1 MTAVGDFDPPAVVLR
16 ELVTRALAED
26 FGSLGDLTS
35 LATIPEDAVGIA
47 TFVAR
52 RYGVLAGAAAATE
65 VVLQVDRGVR
75 LDWSAAD
82 GDTIDA
88 DQTLATVSG
97 NLRSILAAERTALNL
112 LQHASGV
119 ATLTREYVQ
128 AVAGRAKI
136 RDTRKTLPGLRAIE
150 KAAVRAG
157 GGFNHR
163 ECLSDAVLIK
173 DNHLAF
179 LDLTAAVERSKVRWP
194 GRVIEVECDTMAQVL
209 EAVAAGAD
217 LILLDNMTPDVVRQ
231 AVETVDGLVPLEVS
245 GGITFETI
253 RDYAATGADFIS
265 VGALTHSAPALD
277 IALDVA
283 PTVATASVA
292 ATSVATTISAS
303 RRNDEG

>member
-1 MTAVGDFDPPAVVLR
+1 MSPVGDFDPPAVVLR
-16 ELVTRALAED
+16 ELVARALAED

-35 LATIPEDAVGIA
+35 LATIPEDAVGVA

-52 RYGVLAGAAAATE
+52 RYGVLAGVAAATE
-65 VVLQVDRGVR
+65 VVWQVDRGLR

-88 DQTLATVSG
+88 DEPLATVSG
-97 NLRSILAAERTALNL
+97 NLRSILAAERTALNV

-128 AVAGRAKI
+128 AVAGQAKV

-163 ECLSDAVLIK
+163 EGLSDAVLIK

-217 LILLDNMTPDVVRQ
+217 LILLDNMAPDVVRQ
-231 AVETVDGLVPLEVS
+231 AVETVDGMVPLEVS

-277 IALDVA
+277 IALDIAPSNRVTPNVA
-283 PTVATASVA
+283 P
-292 ATSVATTISAS
+292 
-303 RRNDEG
+303 RQNDEG